1 MKASAIILAMLCA
14 GCGHHEYVGSLSVT
28 TDPLNGCQY
37 VRENGRGR
45 ITPRMGADGKQICN
59 AKEK

>member
-1 MKASAIILAMLCA
+1 MKATAIILAALCA
-14 GCGHHEYVGSLSVT
+14 GCGPNRQVDGIRIH
-28 TDPLNGCQY
+28 TDELTHCQY
-37 VRENGRGR
+37 IGLYKKA